1 MIFKLLCFVLVTTY
15 NALYWK
21 GLELKM
27 TKSHFIKF
35 EFSPTMH
42 FALNFLQPV
51 LYIFRQK
58 TA

>member
-1 MIFKLLCFVLVTTY
+1 MFSLQL
-15 NALYWK
+15 K

-35 EFSPTMH
+35 EFSPAMH
-42 FALNFLQPV
+42 FALNSLQPE
-51 LYIFRQK
+51 LFIFRLR